1 MKKDFYK
8 YNLTR
13 SISKRML
20 NMQKILFPKNF
31 IAHHGIER
39 SGTNFLRAC
48 LLESGVKL
56 INKFD
61 PKEGTPGHKH
71 FRWYK
76 NKALI
81 PSFRDEFKNTLI
93 VENIETLNSLC
104 AYPKKTK
111 HIVIKKE
118 RNNAIFSLANFGIR
132 NGWFKDSNE
141 ALNSLDLLAKDF
153 DNYYDFWDDMS
164 RKNPKFVQVVNYE
177 SILESSETLHK
188 ALIELSIPIKI
199 NFPSRFCFKEVYHSP
214 SNRKVFLDHDLVIKN
229 LN

>member
-76 NKALI
+76 NKAL
-81 PSFRDEFKNTLI
+81 
-93 VENIETLNSLC
+93 
-104 AYPKKTK
+104 
-111 HIVIKKE
+111 
-118 RNNAIFSLANFGIR
+118 G
-132 NGWFKDSNE
+132 
-141 ALNSLDLLAKDF
+141 
-153 DNYYDFWDDMS
+153 
-164 RKNPKFVQVVNYE
+164 
-177 SILESSETLHK
+177 
-188 ALIELSIPIKI
+188 
-199 NFPSRFCFKEVYHSP
+199 
-214 SNRKVFLDHDLVIKN
+214 
-229 LN
+229 